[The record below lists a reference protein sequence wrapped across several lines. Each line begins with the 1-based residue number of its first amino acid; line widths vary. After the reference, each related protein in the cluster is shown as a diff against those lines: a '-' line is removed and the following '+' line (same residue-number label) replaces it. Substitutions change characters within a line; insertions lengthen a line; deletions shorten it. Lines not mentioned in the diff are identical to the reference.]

1 MLTAVLHA
9 VFVVLQKGRHDPWL
23 SLGAIDFSY
32 MVVALLLAFFLPWLE
47 AKLWPIFAGVL
58 IIQRIHEI
66 LQVTPLCC
74 DSHKAVYPVMWMTA
88 PVFAIV
94 AAHLVFEERFRI
106 TQWFGVWIMLSGI
119 FCLAIYNIRFLKTNR
134 DKLTVA
140 MIFATATVVFT
151 AIYTAY
157 DAWASARRLTILF
170 LWYGF
175 LLLTDSVYRR

>member
-1 MLTAVLHA
+1 
-9 VFVVLQKGRHDPWL
+9 
-23 SLGAIDFSY
+23 
-32 MVVALLLAFFLPWLE
+32 MVVALPLALFILPWLE
-47 AKLWPIFAGVL
+47 AKLWPIFSGVL

-94 AAHLVFEERFRI
+94 VAHLVFEERFRV
-106 TQWFGVWIMLSGI
+106 TQWFDVWIMLSGI
-119 FCLAIYNIRFLKTNR
+119 FGLAIYNIRFLKTNR
-134 DKLTVA
+134 DTFPVA

-157 DAWASARRLTILF
+157 DAWASARRLPYCF
-170 LWYGF
+170 CGMVF
-175 LLLTDSVYRR
+175 CS

>member
-1 MLTAVLHA
+1 
-9 VFVVLQKGRHDPWL
+9 
-23 SLGAIDFSY
+23 
-32 MVVALLLAFFLPWLE
+32 
-47 AKLWPIFAGVL
+47 
-58 IIQRIHEI
+58 
-66 LQVTPLCC
+66 
-74 DSHKAVYPVMWMTA
+74 MTA

-94 AAHLVFEERFRI
+94 AAHLVFEERFRV

-119 FCLAIYNIRFLKTNR
+119 FGLAIYNIRLLKTNR
-134 DKLTVA
+134 DTLPVA

-175 LLLTDSVYRR
+175 LFLTDSVYRRWCFANGSGCPIASLLCLSCCAVLLAGLLEF